1 MSLQRRLESGGA
13 IAVLAFFVACSPQ
26 LTHRAVTA
34 SPQVVWRD
42 CGKQLECTRVSV
54 PLDWSKGDGAQIQLA
69 VIRHVA
75 TQHRRRIG
83 AIFFNPGGPGV
94 SGVDTVK
101 AAGADLDNLGGG
113 RFDFVSWDPRGTGAS
128 TRVRCFSDEASLASF
143 WDHRGI
149 PTTKAASPPYLRRTI
164 GFARRCGEVSGSLLR
179 HISTADTARDLDYLR
194 GLLGER
200 RLTYLGWSYGSFVG
214 AVYAN
219 MFPDRVR
226 AMVLDG
232 IVDPVTYTTGR
243 EAFLAND
250 TADADLV
257 FRKFESLCQ
266 SAGPS
271 RCVLAGHNSV
281 SLRVSR
287 LLTRLGHGPIRAPFA
302 PGGKLSYGDALAAFF
317 LLLRSPEGWPRFAKD
332 LRAADAGDGSALE
345 KLALTLRSP
354 TGYAL
359 LEPSV
364 AIGCADAPAQQPPRS
379 WPQVIDRLTHVSFIY
394 GPLLGWWLW
403 APCASWPA
411 GSANRYTGPWNA
423 NTKVPILIIGT
434 QFDPNTPFA
443 NARRL
448 EHILG
453 RAVLL
458 THDGYGHTSTVDPSA
473 CVERAER
480 RYFVNLIVPARG
492 SVCRSDRLP
501 FDPKFG
507 KAPEPHR
514 IAAPARRS
522 P

>member
-1 MSLQRRLESGGA
+1 VSPQRWLEIGRA
-13 IAVLAFFVACSPQ
+13 IAILAFLVGCSQ
-26 LTHRAVTA
+26 MTHRTVTA
-34 SPQVVWRD
+34 SPHVVWRD
-42 CGKQLECTRVSV
+42 CGKRLECTRVSV
-54 PLDWSKGDGAQIQLA
+54 PLDWGDVNGAQIQLA

-75 TQHRRRIG
+75 TQSRRRIG
-83 AIFFNPGGPGV
+83 TIFFNPGGPGV

-113 RFDFVSWDPRGTGAS
+113 RFDIVSWDPRGTGAS
-128 TRVRCFSDEASLASF
+128 TRVRCFSTEAMLSSF

-149 PTTKAASPPYLRRTI
+149 PTTKAASPAYLSRTI

-214 AVYAN
+214 SVYAN

-226 AMVLDG
+226 AMLLDG

-257 FRKFESLCQ
+257 FRKFESLCR

-271 RCVLAGHNSV
+271 RCVLAGHDSV
-281 SLRVSR
+281 SFRVDR
-287 LLTRLGHGPIRAPFA
+287 LLARLRRAPIRAPFA
-302 PGGKLSYGDALAAFF
+302 PGGRLSYGDTLAAVF
-317 LLLRSPEGWPRFAKD
+317 LLLRSPEGWPQFARD
-332 LRAADAGDGSALE
+332 LRAAEAGDGSALE

-354 TGYAL
+354 TGYEF

-364 AIGCADAPAQQPPRS
+364 AIGCADAPAQQPPRA

-403 APCASWPA
+403 APCASWPEA
-411 GSANRYTGPWNA
+411 SANRYTGPWSA
-423 NTKVPILIIGT
+423 STKVPILIIGT
-434 QFDPNTPFA
+434 RFDPNTPFA
-443 NARRL
+443 NAQRL

-453 RAVLL
+453 RATLL

-480 RYFVNLIVPARG
+480 RYLVNLIVPPRG
-492 SVCRSDRLP
+492 TVCRSDRLP
-501 FDPKFG
+501 FDPNFG
-507 KAPEPHR
+507 KPP
-514 IAAPARRS
+514 PAVS
-522 P
+522 L